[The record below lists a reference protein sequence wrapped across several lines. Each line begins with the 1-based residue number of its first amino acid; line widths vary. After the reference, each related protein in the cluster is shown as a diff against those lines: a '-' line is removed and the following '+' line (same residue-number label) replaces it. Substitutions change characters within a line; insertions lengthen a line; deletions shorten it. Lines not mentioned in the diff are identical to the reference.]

1 MKVLHVTYA
10 DSGGGA
16 ARAAYRLHGALRDRG
31 IDSSMLVMKKG
42 TDDPHVHVARAWF
55 PGRNGLARRL
65 HDRILRAV
73 PAADPRADR
82 SLNLVPGRL
91 HRQINASGA
100 DVVHLHWVHE
110 EMISVAE
117 IARIEKPIVW
127 TLHDAWACGGSEH
140 YPAAHDA
147 RLLERFMR
155 ARKRRH
161 WRDLPWVLVA
171 PSRWMAG
178 VCGNSATFQ
187 DRIVHVIPNPVPT
200 EFSPRDR
207 REARRKLGLGDDTRT
222 LLFGAHDVT
231 LPRKGADLLA
241 QSLQAL
247 GSSAGPL
254 DLLVFGGGDAMP
266 PVPLPVRRT
275 GWVADDLATLYNAA
289 DVLLAP
295 SRIDNLPNTVAEA
308 AACGLPT
315 VGFRVGGLPDLV
327 CHRHTGYLA
336 EPFDAADFTNGIR
349 WVLGERREAL
359 QPAVLDGARRLQPDA
374 IVPAYLEAYQQAVD
388 ARRRHGVR
396 VPVTRLGSEYGGWTV
411 PESLL
416 SRRAICYS
424 IGVGEDTTFDR
435 ALIERCDARIFA
447 FDPTP
452 RAAGH
457 VAKSGL
463 PANFTFLPVGVW
475 DADGTA
481 RFYSPADP
489 SHVSHSIVNAQGTS
503 AYFDAPCRRLRGL
516 MADNGHDAIDLLKM
530 DIEGAEYRVIDSL
543 IADGVRARVLCVE
556 FHQLH
561 GVDGAGFRVQVQDA
575 IRALAGAGY
584 GVVAC
589 ENGRQY
595 TFVRN
600 EARPS

>member
-16 ARAAYRLHGALRDRG
+16 ARAAYRLHGALRDAG

-42 TDDPHVHVARAWF
+42 TADPHVHVAREWF

-73 PAADPRADR
+73 PAVDPRADR
-82 SLNLVPGRL
+82 SLNLVPSRL
-91 HRQINASGA
+91 QRRIHASDA

-161 WRDLPWVLVA
+161 WSDLPLVLVA

-178 VCGNSATFQ
+178 LSGNSAIFQ
-187 DRIVHVIPNPVPT
+187 GRIVHVIPNPVPT

-207 REARRKLGLGDDTRT
+207 KEARRRLGLSDDTRT

-231 LPRKGADLLA
+231 LPRKGADLLGQA
-241 QSLQAL
+241 LHAL

-254 DLLVFGGGDAMP
+254 ELLAFGGGETFPAMP
-266 PVPLPVRRT
+266 IPVRRT
-275 GWVADDLATLYNAA
+275 GWITGDLATLYGGA

-308 AACGLPT
+308 AASGLPT
-315 VGFRVGGLPDLV
+315 VAFRVGGLPDLV
-327 CHRHTGYLA
+327 CHRRTGYLA
-336 EPFDAADFTNGIR
+336 EPFDVADFVDGIR

-359 QPAVLDGARRLQPDA
+359 QPAVLDGARRLQPEA
-374 IVPAYLEAYQQAVD
+374 IVPAYLEAYRHAID
-388 ARRRHGVR
+388 ARRRHGAR
-396 VPVTRLGSEYGGWTV
+396 VPVTRLGSQYGGWTV
-411 PESLL
+411 PASLL
-416 SRRAICYS
+416 PRQAICYS

-452 RAAGH
+452 RAADH
-457 VAKSGL
+457 VAKSRL

-475 DADGTA
+475 DTDGTA
-481 RFYSPADP
+481 RFYAPADP
-489 SHVSHSIVNAQGTS
+489 AHVSHSIVNAQATS
-503 AYFDAPCRRLRGL
+503 AYFDAPCRRLSGL
-516 MADNGHDAIDLLKM
+516 MAANGHDAIDLLKM

-561 GVDGAGFRVQVQDA
+561 GVDGAGFRLQVQDA
-575 IRALAGAGY
+575 IRALARAGY
-584 GVVAC
+584 GVVAAG
-589 ENGRQY
+589 NGRQY
-595 TFVRN
+595 SFVRD